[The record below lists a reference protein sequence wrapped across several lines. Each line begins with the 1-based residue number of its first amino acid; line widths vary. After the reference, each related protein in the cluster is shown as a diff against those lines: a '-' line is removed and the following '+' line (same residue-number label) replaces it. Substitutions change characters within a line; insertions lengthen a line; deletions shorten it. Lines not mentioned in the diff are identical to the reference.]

1 MSKSFAQ
8 IIAPKISGVL
18 TSTKNRQANVQE
30 IISLTFAHAANC
42 GDYSFLSRLTN
53 AVGPQERKQI
63 VSYIVEHTENIRW
76 NNKTSAFVK
85 TAKRKSLSF
94 DCAAIAKVTW
104 YDWAKESEEKPVD
117 YDKLFP
123 VSPSKSHNK
132 KMETGTEFSGNLDAM
147 LVRRAALAKLAA
159 MSSEELAGFA
169 GVCVNLDNVTKLDVA
184 A

>member
-1 MSKSFAQ
+1 MAKSFAQ

-30 IISLTFAHAANC
+30 IISLTFEHAADC
-42 GDYSFLSRLTN
+42 GDYSFLSRLAN

-76 NNKTSAFVK
+76 NNKNSAFVK

-94 DCAAIAKVTW
+94 NCAAIAKVTW
-104 YDWAKESEEKPVD
+104 YEYAKTVNKSLPVNA
-117 YDKLFP
+117 DKKYP
-123 VSPSKSHNK
+123 VGPSKSHDRDVAKAQSFTGNK
-132 KMETGTEFSGNLDAM
+132 NAM
-147 LVRRAALAKLAA
+147 IVRRAALAKLVA
-159 MSSEELAGFA
+159 MSLEEMAAFA
-169 GVCVNLDNVTKLDVA
+169 GVNTDNVTKLDVA